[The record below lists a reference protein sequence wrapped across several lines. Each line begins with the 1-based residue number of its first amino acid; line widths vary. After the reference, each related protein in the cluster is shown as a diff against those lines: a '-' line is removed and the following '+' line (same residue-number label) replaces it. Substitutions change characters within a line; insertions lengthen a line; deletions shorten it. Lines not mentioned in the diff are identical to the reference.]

1 MKLAVDNKPVGF
13 LPPGHVDG
21 GGEVYHS
28 PIKGH
33 EHVGLSGTE
42 VLVYPEGVIGS
53 PTLASADK
61 AFKGLDVLLDYMCKL
76 IDDIMSRFPAGKLP
90 PAEKTTQR
98 DPQEIEALLKGPLKG
113 GKHLYTVAYPP

>member
-1 MKLAVDNKPVGF
+1 M
-13 LPPGHVDG
+13 DG

-53 PTLASADK
+53 PTLASAEK

-76 IDDIMSRFPAGKLP
+76 IDDIMTRFPAGQLP
-90 PAEKTTQR
+90 PASKTTMR
-98 DPQEIEALLKGPLKG
+98 DPQGN
-113 GKHLYTVAYPP
+113 